1 MREITVEINGTE
13 TTIQVEDGDPLLE
26 QFEAAAV
33 DDSAKSR
40 KASNKSRSAAN
51 KST

>member
-33 DDSAKSR
+33 DDKAR
-40 KASNKSRSAAN
+40 KAANKSRSVAN
-51 KST
+51 KSP